1 MGYTGGTT
9 PDPTYQKIG
18 DHTEALRVTFDPRI
32 VSYEQILLKFWEEHD
47 PMPFAFTGFQY
58 RSALWHHTPTQEA
71 VIKAVRKRLDGES
84 PFSSSKSISFEAT
97 APLSLS
103 TLLNATSPPP
113 GVPSGEK
120 SREGT
125 TLTGCQHLRYT
136 SQS

>member
-84 PFSSSKSISFEAT
+84 PFSSSRDHTAIGPAGPFYRAEEYHQRFISKQGM
-97 APLSLS
+97 SM
-103 TLLNATSPPP
+103 
-113 GVPSGEK
+113 
-120 SREGT
+120 RI
-125 TLTGCQHLRYT
+125 
-136 SQS
+136 